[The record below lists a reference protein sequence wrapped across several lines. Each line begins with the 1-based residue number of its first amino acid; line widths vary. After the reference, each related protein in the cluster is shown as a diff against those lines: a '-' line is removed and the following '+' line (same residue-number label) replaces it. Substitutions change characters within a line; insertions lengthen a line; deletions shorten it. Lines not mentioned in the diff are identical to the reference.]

1 MVLKRKG
8 VSTTVKASKLS
19 KMAKDAVEETEEG
32 ADEQIVAVEKVM
44 KKPAGAQAKK
54 QADVVEEEEENDD
67 DEEEEEDEEEDGD
80 EEEEEKEEIS
90 PEKALAKKEEEIKVE
105 RTKELKSMYMADLKE
120 LVTENGLATGAKEAM
135 IKALLKHEAKAR
147 AETRAQESKI
157 RGVVV
162 KKKEELEGKSMAELA
177 KLCECIGSKGAKGKP
192 DRVAALL
199 MHWQKNDGVEKALT
213 QMALDERRE
222 ELATMDNESLRKMC
236 DKAGIDP
243 FLKEVMVDRISKKEH
258 EMGRYMKAVPA
269 KEPVKAL
276 QNVDMVDALL
286 ANEQNRKKEKQME
299 DAVANKKK
307 ELKSMG
313 VDELKKALTAKGLDA
328 SGKKDDMVEALF
340 AAKLQDEALAA
351 RKSELKKMA
360 LPELKTLLS
369 NQGLDTAAGKDKM
382 IQAILAHEKNRE
394 EELLMFD
401 KKVEEVVEQRK
412 QELQRKSNA
421 ELKSLC
427 QKNGL
432 AVGGGKEERVERLVD
447 EVRNDGSI
455 EKDVSKIIRGTKKE
469 EFMRMEKD
477 ELLSLCEKMEVDP
490 FVKDVMIERI
500 LCFES
505 ENGEP
510 VSKKQRKK

>member
-54 QADVVEEEEENDD
+54 QADVVEEEEEDE
-67 DEEEEEDEEEDGD
+67 DEEEQEDGD
-80 EEEEEKEEIS
+80 EEEEEEEIS

-120 LVTENGLATGAKEAM
+120 LVAENGLATGAKEAM
-135 IKALLKHEAKAR
+135 IKALLKHEAKTR

-162 KKKEELEGKSMAELA
+162 KKKEELEGKSMADLA
-177 KLCECIGSKGAKGKP
+177 KLCESIGSKGAKGKP

-213 QMALDERRE
+213 QMALDERRV
-222 ELATMDNESLRKMC
+222 ELATMDSESLRKMC
-236 DKAGIDP
+236 DK
-243 FLKEVMVDRISKKEH
+243 
-258 EMGRYMKAVPA
+258 
-269 KEPVKAL
+269 VKAL

-286 ANEQNRKKEKQME
+286 ANEQTRKKEKQME

-340 AAKLQDEALAA
+340 ASKLQDEALAA

-382 IQAILAHEKNRE
+382 IQAILAHEKKRE
-394 EELLMFD
+394 EELQLFD

-432 AVGGGKEERVERLVD
+432 AIGGGKEERVERLVD

-505 ENGEP
+505 ETGEP